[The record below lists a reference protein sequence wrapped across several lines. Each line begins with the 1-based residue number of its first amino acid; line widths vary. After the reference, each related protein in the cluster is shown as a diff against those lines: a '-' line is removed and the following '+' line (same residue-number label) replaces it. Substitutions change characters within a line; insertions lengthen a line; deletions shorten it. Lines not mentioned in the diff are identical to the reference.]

1 MMRSWRPLPAKPY
14 RWPTDG
20 FNPVL
25 PHASTSTGKAYATL
39 SAEPGQISGDPGRI
53 PLIQENGPHCFIKL
67 LCPVI
72 QEN

>member
-1 MMRSWRPLPAKPY
+1 MDSIQSW
-14 RWPTDG
+14 
-20 FNPVL
+20 
-25 PHASTSTGKAYATL
+25 PHASTSTGKTYATL
-39 SAEPGQISGDPGRI
+39 SAEPGQISGDPCRI